1 MKKTYTFHVDVTS
14 ELIEKRYE
22 GSFTLRHANFA
33 DIGAISAAMSRI
45 NQGARFVSDVMEAI
59 VQAVATISVC
69 SESAPEWWQEVTDGD
84 VFDTRV
90 IMQINSAMLEARSNS
105 KPFRSDESGS
115 D

>member
-1 MKKTYTFHVDVTS
+1 MKKTYTFHVDITS
-14 ELIEKRYE
+14 ELTGDRYE
-22 GSFTLRHANFA
+22 GSFTLRHASLA
-33 DIGAISAAMSRI
+33 DFGAISAAMSRL
-45 NQGARFVSDVMEAI
+45 NHGARFVSDVMEAI
-59 VQAVATISVC
+59 IQAVATITVC
-69 SESAPEWWQEVTDGD
+69 SETAPEWWNSVADGD